1 MANASRNRRQKKFLH
16 SFSSTIVILSPQFRF
31 RQCWEQFSPVVL
43 LLDRLSPECLMVE
56 QVVAGVCPSVTL
68 V

>member
-1 MANASRNRRQKKFLH
+1 MANASRNWEQKNFLH
-16 SFSSTIVILSPQFRF
+16 SFSSTIVILSPRFRF
-31 RQCWEQFSPVVL
+31 RQCWERFSPVVL

-56 QVVAGVCPSVTL
+56 QLVAGACPSVTL